1 MVFDKQLQ
9 RIEDAYKARVQARVK
24 QNETAYKNALVS
36 TGKIEDPLLQQIDGQ
51 QKYVL
56 PVKIYKNEDKDNI
69 EERTTELLSKIAS
82 VDVTSYIMDHLDID
96 EMTSFVLNYD
106 DLLSKLTKI
115 GSDRF
120 TRESLLK
127 YIQAYANKHGFSR
140 SDKEHSVGFSE
151 FLHKDAAASTK
162 PLDEQPVEVIEAGIN
177 QLFKQQVTD
186 INKHRSAA
194 SGRAHLQT
202 KYDVNIADMMDQMT
216 ADNIRNVGNWEVQ
229 RRYFIENVLKPA
241 RDKRLSDLSSKS
253 ASSSSSSSAAAIEG
267 KGVQINR
274 SRPKPLAK
282 KRKLIVGRGIQT
294 ADVIMKDNTTGKYN
308 YMKLSEKHLLNL
320 NKLQNNVLCVV
331 YASNFKPMALL
342 SNKKIS
348 NGCKEVINDMI
359 HDRFSNRLYSLL
371 KLSERRII
379 KTLNRN
385 VFNSQFDIMD
395 EEDEKIQEE
404 FELLLGSWQAG
415 NNNPTMLKRLKQL
428 IILGIN
434 EKRISKDEGYNLL
447 LQISM

>member
-140 SDKEHSVGFSE
+140 SDKEHNLGFSE
-151 FLHKDAAASTK
+151 FLHRDAAAPTK
-162 PLDEQPVEVIEAGIN
+162 PVDEHPVEVIEAGIN
-177 QLFKQQVTD
+177 QLFKQQVSD

-194 SGRAHLQT
+194 SGRAYLQT
-202 KYDVNIADMMDQMT
+202 KYDVNIADMTEQMT
-216 ADNIRNVGNWEVQ
+216 RDNIRNVGNWEVQ
-229 RRYFIENVLKPA
+229 RKYFIESILKPA
-241 RDKRLSDLSSKS
+241 RDKRLSDLPNKS
-253 ASSSSSSSAAAIEG
+253 ASSSSSASIEG
-267 KGVQINR
+267 KGVQIDR

-282 KRKLIVGRGIQT
+282 KRKLIVGRGIRT

-308 YMKLSEKHLLNL
+308 YMKLSDKHLLNL
-320 NKLQNNVLCVV
+320 NKFQSNVLCVV
-331 YASNFKPMALL
+331 YVSNFKPMALL

-348 NGCKEVINDMI
+348 VDCKEVINDMI
-359 HDRFSNRLYSLL
+359 HDRFRNKMYSLL

-385 VFNSQFDIMD
+385 VFNSQFDIVD

>member
-1 MVFDKQLQ
+1 MIFDKQLQ
-9 RIEDAYKARVQARVK
+9 RIKDAYKARVQARVK
-24 QNETAYKNALVS
+24 QTETAYKNALIS
-36 TGKIEDPLLQQIDGQ
+36 TGKLEDPLLQQIDGQ

-56 PVKIYKNEDKDNI
+56 PVKIYKNEDKDTI
-69 EERTTELLSKIAS
+69 EERTIELLSKIAS

-96 EMTSFVLNYD
+96 EMTSFVLNYN

-127 YIQAYANKHGFSR
+127 YIQAYANKHDFSK
-140 SDKEHSVGFSE
+140 SDKEHNVGFSE

-162 PLDEQPVEVIEAGIN
+162 PLNEQSVEVIEAGIN
-177 QLFKQQVTD
+177 QLFKQQVID

-202 KYDVNIADMMDQMT
+202 KYDVNIADMVDQM
-216 ADNIRNVGNWEVQ
+216 ARDNIRNVGSWEVQ
-229 RRYFIENVLKPA
+229 RKYFIEHVLKPA
-241 RDKRLSDLSSKS
+241 RDKRLSDLSNRNAS
-253 ASSSSSSSAAAIEG
+253 ASAAAAIEG
-267 KGVQINR
+267 KGVQIHR

-308 YMKLSEKHLLNL
+308 YMKLSDKHLLNL
-320 NKLQNNVLCVV
+320 NKLQNNILSVA
-331 YASNFKPMALL
+331 YSSNLKPMALL
-342 SNKKIS
+342 SNKQIS
-348 NGCKEVINDMI
+348 DDCKEVINDMI
-359 HDRFSNRLYSLL
+359 HDGFRNRLYSLL
-371 KLSERRII
+371 KLSERRIM

-385 VFNSQFDIMD
+385 VLKSQFDIMD

-404 FELLLGSWQAG
+404 YKIGFLVC
-415 NNNPTMLKRLKQL
+415 
-428 IILGIN
+428 IIITIVG
-434 EKRISKDEGYNLL
+434 
-447 LQISM
+447 